1 MGDRPIT
8 KPADPILPAK
18 SDKKAP
24 ARTPVREDHPRPS
37 VAVDTAL
44 LTRDPDRGLVV
55 LQVARPDTG
64 RWALPGT
71 FLRDRETL
79 AEAVERSLRDKA
91 GVQGIKPHQ
100 LQVFDD
106 PDRDERDWILSVAHV
121 AVVRPDQLVSLGA
134 HAGTAARLVSVD
146 RPGEMVWDHDEMVR
160 LAKRYVRS
168 RYQTRPD
175 PDRLLGSRFTLR
187 ELQQVHEDV
196 EGRELSRDRF
206 RRQMEPLLEST
217 GILQENTGAR
227 GRPAEYFRRKR

>member
-1 MGDRPIT
+1 MGDRPIPN
-8 KPADPILPAK
+8 PADPILPAK
-18 SDKKAP
+18 SDKKAG
-24 ARTPVREDHPRPS
+24 ARIPVREDHPRPS

-64 RWALPGT
+64 KWALPGT

-121 AVVRPDQLVSLGA
+121 AVVRPDQLESLGA
-134 HAGTAARLVSVD
+134 HAGTEARLVSVD

-168 RYQTRPD
+168 RYQIRPD

-206 RRQMEPLLEST
+206 RRQMEQLLEPT

>member
-1 MGDRPIT
+1 MGDKPIPN
-8 KPADPILPAK
+8 PADPILPAR
-18 SDKKAP
+18 SDKKSP
-24 ARTPVREDHPRPS
+24 ARPPVREDHPRPS

-64 RWALPGT
+64 KWALPGT

-91 GVQGIKPHQ
+91 GVHGIKPHQ
-100 LQVFDD
+100 LQVFDH
-106 PDRDERDWILSVAHV
+106 PNRDERDWILSVAHV
-121 AVVRPDQLVSLGA
+121 AVVRPEQLESLGS
-134 HAGTAARLVSVD
+134 HAGTTARLVSVD

-160 LAKRYVRS
+160 LAKRYVRT

-175 PDRLLGSRFTLR
+175 PERLLGSKFTLR
-187 ELQQVHEDV
+187 ELQKVHEEV
-196 EGRELSRDRF
+196 EGRELTRDQF
-206 RRQMEPLLEST
+206 RRRMENLVEPT
-217 GILQENTGAR
+217 GIYQENTGTR